1 MGILCRV
8 CNGEQR
14 DYTREGYNVVFKPR
28 LQCRWASY
36 PWKWKL
42 FVHETYCENI
52 SFLSEANKR
61 KVYHEIPP
69 EPDLGVVLKEE
80 NEEED
85 KDKPKVS
92 TFWKDG
98 VVFNLVR
105 EVWSVA
111 LVLLYYVFQINYL
124 TWEWKLPYVLP
135 LKPFHSQD
143 LSSYSPYCLQYN
155 LCGVSLE
162 NLVLDQIIIPKL
174 MFFFFLITALLMPAW
189 FLQWYIVRRKS
200 VLVTHEI

>member
-1 MGILCRV
+1 MVSWGTTLEKGTLC
-8 CNGEQR
+8 
-14 DYTREGYNVVFKPR
+14 TMYNVVFKPSFP
-28 LQCRWASY
+28 CRWASY
-36 PWKWKL
+36 PRKWKL

-61 KVYHEIPP
+61 KMYHEIPP

-105 EVWSVA
+105 EVCSVA

-124 TWEWKLPYVLP
+124 TWEWKLPILC
-135 LKPFHSQD
+135 LLNPFT
-143 LSSYSPYCLQYN
+143 
-155 LCGVSLE
+155 
-162 NLVLDQIIIPKL
+162 PKILLLFLLTVCSTIL
-174 MFFFFLITALLMPAW
+174 M
-189 FLQWYIVRRKS
+189 
-200 VLVTHEI
+200 VLVWRIWFWIS

>member
-1 MGILCRV
+1 MVSWGTTLEK
-8 CNGEQR
+8 G
-14 DYTREGYNVVFKPR
+14 TMYNVVFKPSF
-28 LQCRWASY
+28 QCRWASY
-36 PWKWKL
+36 PRKWKL
-42 FVHETYCENI
+42 FVQETYFENI

-105 EVWSVA
+105 AYTCSVA

-124 TWEWKLPYVLP
+124 TWEWKLPFTP
-135 LKPFHSQD
+135 KI
-143 LSSYSPYCLQYN
+143 SSTHSPYCLQYN
-155 LCGVSLE
+155 LCGVRLE
-162 NLVLDQIIIPKL
+162 NLVLDPLIIPKSV
-174 MFFFFLITALLMPAW
+174 FFFFLIT
-189 FLQWYIVRRKS
+189 
-200 VLVTHEI
+200 

>member
-1 MGILCRV
+1 MVSWGTTLEK
-8 CNGEQR
+8 G
-14 DYTREGYNVVFKPR
+14 TMYNVVFKPSF
-28 LQCRWASY
+28 QCRWASY
-36 PWKWKL
+36 PQKWKL

-98 VVFNLVR
+98 VVFNLAR
-105 EVWSVA
+105 EVLQCSFSFAILCFSNKLSYLGMKVA
-111 LVLLYYVFQINYL
+111 YVMPLNPFTPKISLLFLLTVCSTICVMLDGRIWFWIN
-124 TWEWKLPYVLP
+124 
-135 LKPFHSQD
+135 
-143 LSSYSPYCLQYN
+143 
-155 LCGVSLE
+155 
-162 NLVLDQIIIPKL
+162 
-174 MFFFFLITALLMPAW
+174 
-189 FLQWYIVRRKS
+189 
-200 VLVTHEI
+200 

>member
-1 MGILCRV
+1 MVSWGTTLEK
-8 CNGEQR
+8 G
-14 DYTREGYNVVFKPR
+14 TMYNVVFKPSF
-28 LQCRWASY
+28 QCRWASY
-36 PWKWKL
+36 PQKWKL

-98 VVFNLVR
+98 VVFNLAR
-105 EVWSVA
+105 EVCSVA
-111 LVLLYYVFQINYL
+111 LVLPYYVFQINYL
-124 TWEWKLPYVLP
+124 TWEWKLPMLCLLTLSLP
-135 LKPFHSQD
+135 RSH
-143 LSSYSPYCLQYN
+143 YSFSLLFAVQFVWCLMGEFGFGSINNPQISVFLFSHHFSAWYCI
-155 LCGVSLE
+155 G
-162 NLVLDQIIIPKL
+162 
-174 MFFFFLITALLMPAW
+174 
-189 FLQWYIVRRKS
+189 IVRRKS